1 LWLRLCWGLRWLWL
15 LPCGLSFL
23 FYALNIPF
31 YDPAIVTA
39 PFYLSEVY
47 AFFLSQLTGQGRG
60 F

>member
-1 LWLRLCWGLRWLWL
+1 LWL